1 MRLLNTRERYGGVAI
16 LLHWLMAI
24 LLIGLAVLGLY
35 MVSLPDVGF
44 DTRKIEL
51 ILYHKELGMIALA
64 LAALRLAWRISSA
77 LPRLVATLPDW
88 QQVIAR
94 FVHLCFYG
102 VMFALPITGWMMSS
116 ATGIPVNVVGLQ
128 LPDLVSYDERWFQAL
143 IDIHRWLG
151 YALVLLILVH
161 AGAALRHH
169 LVFKDETLKK
179 MWVGL

>member
-1 MRLLNTRERYGGVAI
+1 
-16 LLHWLMAI
+16 MAI

-116 ATGIPVNVVGLQ
+116 ARNFPVSWFGWVQ
-128 LPDLVSYDERWFQAL
+128 LPDLVGADPRLYERLNDLHELLFKVLVAVAAL
-143 IDIHRWLG
+143 H
-151 YALVLLILVH
+151 A
-161 AGAALRHH
+161 AGALKHHFIDRNDVLRRMLPFGRTH
-169 LVFKDETLKK
+169 D
-179 MWVGL
+179 